1 MTKQILSMSMLFVI
15 LVLLQVLVCNHI
27 MLFNLATPFIFIYF
41 ILRLPVGMSRPLLF
55 TLAFVMGFLVDLFSD
70 TPGVNALA
78 TTLLAAVKQ
87 PVFYAYVQRDDKTKL
102 ITPSMAEIGW
112 QNYSKFALTMC
123 MIFCFLEFS
132 IEFLTFAGIEE
143 ILLMTLCSSLL
154 TLSLIIAIDSLLNAN
169 KSIMA

>member
-1 MTKQILSMSMLFVI
+1 MQSYHAVQSGHTVHIHLF
-15 LVLLQVLVCNHI
+15 HT
-27 MLFNLATPFIFIYF
+27 AP
-41 ILRLPVGMSRPLLF
+41 
-55 TLAFVMGFLVDLFSD
+55 
-70 TPGVNALA
+70 LA

-123 MIFCFLEFS
+123 LIFCFLEFS